1 MQNNIINNSQF
12 YFDCSTR
19 YCGEKF
25 NQTVKAETYS
35 KARYKF
41 YKSNF
46 DEEKYSE
53 MFKYIEVKKISKCK
67 PDDIDEI
74 DERVLEQFNRVKKYR
89 GIDFAEI
96 GMKIKVDNKIGKIV
110 GANNHAN
117 LNVDF
122 GDGIHYNCHPNWKT
136 TYYDKNN
143 NIIKEF

>member
-1 MQNNIINNSQF
+1 MQTTQLNNQF

-25 NQTVKAETYS
+25 NQTVKAETHS

-53 MFKYIEVKKISKCK
+53 MFKYIEVKKISKCN

-74 DERVLEQFNRVKKYR
+74 DERTLEQFNRVKKYR

-122 GDGIHYNCHPNWKT
+122 GDGTHYNCHPNWKT